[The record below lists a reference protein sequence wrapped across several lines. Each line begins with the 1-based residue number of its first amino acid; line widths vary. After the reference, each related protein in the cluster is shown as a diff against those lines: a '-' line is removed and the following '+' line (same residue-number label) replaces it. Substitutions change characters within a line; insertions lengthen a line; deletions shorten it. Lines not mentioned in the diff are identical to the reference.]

1 MKPKKR
7 QKMMKTEPKN
17 ICSEETGASKKPV
30 DLVSRKGR
38 NINGGKLTV
47 MCHTPLQKCI
57 WDAHIFLGY

>member
-1 MKPKKR
+1 
-7 QKMMKTEPKN
+7 MKTEPKN
-17 ICSEETGASKKPV
+17 ICSEETGASEKPL